1 MPKLVQISAQTSVGC
16 SLNCNVEVVS
26 QLVYMVFLQVI
37 DHDPNFHIRMELGF
51 HLKRQFSFIN
61 IGLHCNILN
70 AISHY
75 SSWLG
80 LHTHTHTHTFF
91 GFRKNAR
98 VFSGKVLLEEAML
111 CLFNC
116 NVFSLSW
123 VDSYCKHSYYFHVGT
138 CIDAHHVFDKISH
151 LCII

>member
-26 QLVYMVFLQVI
+26 QLVYMVFLQLI

-75 SSWLG
+75 SSWSG
-80 LHTHTHTHTFF
+80 LHTHTHTHTPY
-91 GFRKNAR
+91 
-98 VFSGKVLLEEAML
+98 LDLEKMQG
-111 CLFNC
+111 CL
-116 NVFSLSW
+116 VA
-123 VDSYCKHSYYFHVGT
+123 KYY
-138 CIDAHHVFDKISH
+138 
-151 LCII
+151 